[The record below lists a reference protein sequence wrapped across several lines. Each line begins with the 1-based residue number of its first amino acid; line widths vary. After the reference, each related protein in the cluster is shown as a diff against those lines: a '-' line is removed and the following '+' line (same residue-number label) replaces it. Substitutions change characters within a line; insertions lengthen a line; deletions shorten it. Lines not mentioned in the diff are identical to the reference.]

1 LDEIGDLS
9 PKAQAKLLRVLE
21 TKQFSR
27 LGGNQVITSNF
38 RLISASNKDL
48 KAMVEEGSFRED
60 LYHRIAGVVIEV
72 PPLRE
77 RKEDIPLLV
86 EFFLKKYHCRKHFTE
101 DSLRLL
107 KSHRWKGNV
116 RELKNFV
123 ERLCILH
130 DGEEVS
136 KADVERFLGIT
147 YREDL
152 RELFEEKDLRTA
164 KQKFEKLFIQKK
176 LREYNGDV
184 KKVAEVIG
192 IDLSNL
198 YRKLKL
204 YGIEV

>member
-1 LDEIGDLS
+1 
-9 PKAQAKLLRVLE
+9 
-21 TKQFSR
+21 
-27 LGGNQVITSNF
+27 
-38 RLISASNKDL
+38 
-48 KAMVEEGSFRED
+48 
-60 LYHRIAGVVIEV
+60 
-72 PPLRE
+72 
-77 RKEDIPLLV
+77 
-86 EFFLKKYHCRKHFTE
+86 LKKYHCKKHFTE

-130 DGEEVS
+130 EGEEVS

-147 YREDL
+147 YQEDL
-152 RELFEEKDLRTA
+152 GELFEEKDLRTA

>member
-1 LDEIGDLS
+1 
-9 PKAQAKLLRVLE
+9 
-21 TKQFSR
+21 
-27 LGGNQVITSNF
+27 
-38 RLISASNKDL
+38 
-48 KAMVEEGSFRED
+48 
-60 LYHRIAGVVIEV
+60 
-72 PPLRE
+72 
-77 RKEDIPLLV
+77 
-86 EFFLKKYHCRKHFTE
+86 
-101 DSLRLL
+101 
-107 KSHRWKGNV
+107 V

-147 YREDL
+147 YQEDL